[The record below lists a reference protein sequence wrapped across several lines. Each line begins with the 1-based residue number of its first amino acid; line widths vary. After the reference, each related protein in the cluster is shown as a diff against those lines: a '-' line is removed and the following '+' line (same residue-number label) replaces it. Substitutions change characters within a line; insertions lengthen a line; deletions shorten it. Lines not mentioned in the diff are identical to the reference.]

1 VEFSAI
7 ETSIRNLCSDIL
19 VEQYRIIDL
28 GVPTGFRDLFLEQ
41 GMYSTALYF
50 CNTKHNIPLNMCP
63 IRVSF
68 KRDGN
73 QFCTNMFDCEGQ

>member
-1 VEFSAI
+1 MEFSAI

-19 VEQYRIIDL
+19 VELYRIIDL

-50 CNTKHNIPLNMCP
+50 CNTQHNIPLNICVLFEFLSSVTE
-63 IRVSF
+63 INFGLICLIV
-68 KRDGN
+68 
-73 QFCTNMFDCEGQ
+73 